1 MFILPAIVMKKDNL
15 KLARLFLIY
24 FTLAIINGYLFN
36 FLANNSESEVD
47 YGFEGMN
54 PIIKFLAIVVIAP
67 VLETYLINYYPIKIL
82 ERWKVHNRILLI
94 IIPSI
99 IFSLFHYYN
108 LIYVFM
114 AFFGGLIMNSYYI
127 INREF
132 SDKAIYWLML
142 LHSMYNLFGYL
153 FVL

>member
-1 MFILPAIVMKKDNL
+1 MKKDNFKLL
-15 KLARLFLIY
+15 KLFVIY
-24 FTLAIINGYLFN
+24 LTLAIINGYLFN
-36 FLANNSESEVD
+36 FLANESELEVD
-47 YGFEGMN
+47 YGFERVN
-54 PIIKFLAIVVIAP
+54 PIVKFLAIVVLAP

-82 ERWKVHNRILLI
+82 EKWKVKSKILLI

-108 LIYVFM
+108 PIYVCM
-114 AFFGGLIMNSYYI
+114 ALFGGLIMNSYYI

>member
-1 MFILPAIVMKKDNL
+1 MKKDNL
-15 KLARLFLIY
+15 KLVRLFVIY
-24 FTLAIINGYLFN
+24 LAIAIINGYLFN
-36 FLANNSESEVD
+36 FLANESNIEVD
-47 YGFEGMN
+47 YGFEKVN
-54 PIIKFLAIVVIAP
+54 LIVKFLAIVVLAP

-82 ERWKVHNRILLI
+82 EKWKVKSKIVLI

-108 LIYVFM
+108 LIYVCM

-127 INREF
+127 VNREL

-153 FVL
+153 FVV

>member
-1 MFILPAIVMKKDNL
+1 MFILPAVVMKKDNL
-15 KLARLFLIY
+15 KLVRLFLIY

-108 LIYVFM
+108 LIYVCM

-127 INREF
+127 INREL

>member
-1 MFILPAIVMKKDNL
+1 MKKDNS
-15 KLARLFLIY
+15 KLFRLFVIY
-24 FTLAIINGYLFN
+24 LTLAIINGYLFN
-36 FLANNSESEVD
+36 FLANESGLEVD
-47 YGFEGMN
+47 YGFEKVD
-54 PIIKFLAIVVIAP
+54 PIVKFLAIVVLAP

-82 ERWKVHNRILLI
+82 EKWKVQSKIHLI

-99 IFSLFHYYN
+99 LFSLFHYYN

-127 INREF
+127 KNREL
-132 SDKAIYWLML
+132 SNRAIYWLML

>member
-1 MFILPAIVMKKDNL
+1 MKKDNL
-15 KLARLFLIY
+15 KLVRLFVIY
-24 FTLAIINGYLFN
+24 LAIAIINGYLFN
-36 FLANNSESEVD
+36 FLANESNIEVD
-47 YGFEGMN
+47 YGFEKVN
-54 PIIKFLAIVVIAP
+54 PIVKFLAIVVLAP

-82 ERWKVHNRILLI
+82 EKWKVKSKIVLI

-108 LIYVFM
+108 LIYVCM

-127 INREF
+127 VNREL

-153 FVL
+153 FVV